1 MKDQFMLDVNE
12 YKRYESPE
20 LIKWKK
26 LSNYEQLEI
35 VKLHSELFK
44 DKLEVSSVKNQ
55 AIEVNLFIDKK
66 DVYQFLVNYENYI
79 REKLGN
85 FPVIVLLKDRV
96 DENKKRK

>member
-1 MKDQFMLDVNE
+1 MLDVNE

-66 DVYQFLVNYENYI
+66 DVYEFLVNYENYI